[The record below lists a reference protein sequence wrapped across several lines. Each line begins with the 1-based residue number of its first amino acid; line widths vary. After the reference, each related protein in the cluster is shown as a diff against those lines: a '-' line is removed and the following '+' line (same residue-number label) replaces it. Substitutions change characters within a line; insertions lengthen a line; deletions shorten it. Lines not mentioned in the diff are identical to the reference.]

1 MTASNHPNDL
11 HLNIDCCRGDFRLQ
25 LNTTLAGQKITAVFG
40 PSGCGKTTLLRCIAG
55 LEQGGEIRL
64 GQELWSGERQS
75 LPAHKRPLALVFQD
89 AGLLKHLNVQGN
101 LDYGVTRAHK
111 RGLTPLPPAQAQQ
124 VLALL
129 DLLPLLQRP
138 VQRLSGGEQ
147 QRVALARAL
156 LINPRLLLLDEPL
169 SALDSARK
177 QEVLPY
183 LRRLHQVYQGP
194 MLYVSHALD
203 EVLQLADQL
212 LVLESGRMNTQGGLA
227 EVLATL
233 NLGDETGVVLEGRV
247 VAQEP
252 DGLARLAL
260 YADEQASGDTGLLL
274 SAPQAA
280 VGERLRARVLARD
293 VSISLSQASD
303 SSILNILPV
312 MIENLDHNGSSVL
325 LTLRLRSGDL
335 LRARLT
341 QRSVVQLGL
350 QAGMQAWAQ
359 VKSVALAG

>member
-1 MTASNHPNDL
+1 MTDL
-11 HLNIDCCRGDFRLQ
+11 HLNIDCHRGDFRLR
-25 LNTTLAGQKITAVFG
+25 LDTTLAGQGVTAVFG

-55 LEQGGEIRL
+55 LEAGGEVRL
-64 GQELWSGERQS
+64 GEQVWSSRQRS
-75 LPAHKRPLALVFQD
+75 LPAHQRPLALVFQD

-101 LDYGVTRAHK
+101 LDYGVKRAHR
-111 RGLTPLPPAQAQQ
+111 RGLTPLAHEQAQQ
-124 VLALL
+124 VLELL
-129 DLLPLLQRP
+129 DLLPLLRRP
-138 VQRLSGGEQ
+138 VLRLSGGEQ

-169 SALDSARK
+169 SALDTARK

-194 MLYVSHALD
+194 MLYVSHALE
-203 EVLQLADQL
+203 EVVQLADQL
-212 LVLESGRMNTQGGLA
+212 LLLERGEMRAQGGLA

-233 NLGDETGVVLEGRV
+233 NLGDETGVVLKGRIA
-247 VAQEP
+247 AQE
-252 DGLARLAL
+252 DNGQLARLVLDPATTA
-260 YADEQASGDTGLLL
+260 ADNSGPSTELLL

-280 VGERLRARVLARD
+280 IGDHLRARVLARD
-293 VSISLSQASD
+293 VSISLSRADD

-312 MIENLDHNGSSVL
+312 QIDSLSADGTSVL
-325 LTLRLRSGDL
+325 LNLRLCSGGL

-341 QRSVVQLGL
+341 QRSVTQLGL
-350 QAGMQAWAQ
+350 KPGMPVWAQ

>member
-1 MTASNHPNDL
+1 MTDL
-11 HLNIDCCRGDFRLQ
+11 HLNLDLRRGDFRLQ
-25 LNTTLAGQKITAVFG
+25 LNTALAGQGVTAVFG

-64 GQELWSGERQS
+64 GDEIWSSARQS
-75 LPAHKRPLALVFQD
+75 LPAHRRPLALVFQD
-89 AGLLKHLNVQGN
+89 AGLLRHLNVQGN
-101 LDYGVTRAHK
+101 LDYGVKRARK
-111 RGLTPLPPAQAQQ
+111 RGLTPLPAEQARQ
-124 VLALL
+124 VLELL

-194 MLYVSHALD
+194 ILYVSHALE
-203 EVLQLADQL
+203 EVVQLADQL
-212 LVLESGRMNTQGGLA
+212 LVLENGTLKDQGRLA
-227 EVLATL
+227 DVLARL
-233 NLGDETGVVLEGRV
+233 SLGDETGVVLEGTV
-247 VAQEP
+247 VAQET

-260 YADEQASGDTGLLL
+260 TADGTAAGSAELLL
-274 SAPQAA
+274 SAPKAL
-280 VGERLRARVLARD
+280 VGDHLRARVLARD
-293 VSISLSQASD
+293 VSISLSRADD

-312 MIENLDHNGSSVL
+312 RVESLSQSGVSVL
-325 LTLRLRSGDL
+325 LNLRLPDGEL

-341 QRSVVQLGL
+341 QRSVTQLGL
-350 QAGMQAWAQ
+350 QAGMSVWAQ

>member
-1 MTASNHPNDL
+1 MTDL
-11 HLNIDCCRGDFRLQ
+11 HLNLDLRRSDFHLR
-25 LNTTLAGQKITAVFG
+25 LNTRLAGQGVTAVFG

-64 GQELWSGERQS
+64 GEELWSGARQS

-89 AGLLKHLNVQGN
+89 AGLLRHLNVQGN
-101 LDYGVTRAHK
+101 LDYGVKRAHQ
-111 RGLTPLPPAQAQQ
+111 RGLTALPAEQARQ

-129 DLLPLLQRP
+129 DLLPLLSRP

-169 SALDSARK
+169 SALDTARK

-183 LRRLHQVYQGP
+183 LRRLRQVYQGP

-203 EVLQLADQL
+203 EVVQLADQI
-212 LVLESGRMNTQGGLA
+212 LVLEHGEKKDQGELA
-227 EVLATL
+227 DVLARL
-233 NLGDETGVVLEGRV
+233 SLGDETGVVLEGRV
-247 VAQEP
+247 VAQE
-252 DGLARLAL
+252 DQGQLARLLINPAH
-260 YADEQASGDTGLLL
+260 DDQSGVGLLL
-274 SAPQAA
+274 SAPQAR
-280 VGERLRARVLARD
+280 VGDHLRARVLARD
-293 VSISLSQASD
+293 VSISLSRADD

-312 MIENLDHNGSSVL
+312 QIDSLSADGASVL
-325 LTLRLRSGDL
+325 VSLRLRNGGL

-341 QRSVVQLGL
+341 QRSVIQLGL
-350 QAGMQAWAQ
+350 QPGMPVWAQ

>member
-1 MTASNHPNDL
+1 MTDL
-11 HLNIDCCRGDFRLQ
+11 HLNIDCHRGDFRLR
-25 LNTTLAGQKITAVFG
+25 LDTTLAGQGVTAVFG

-55 LEQGGEIRL
+55 LEAGGEVRL
-64 GQELWSGERQS
+64 GEQVWSSRQRS
-75 LPAHKRPLALVFQD
+75 LPAHQRPLALVFQD

-101 LDYGVTRAHK
+101 LDYGVKRAHQ
-111 RGLTPLPPAQAQQ
+111 RGLTPLAHEQAQQ
-124 VLALL
+124 VLELL

-169 SALDSARK
+169 SALDTARK

-194 MLYVSHALD
+194 MLYVSHALE
-203 EVLQLADQL
+203 EVVQLADQL
-212 LVLESGRMNTQGGLA
+212 LLLERGEMRAQGGLA

-233 NLGDETGVVLEGRV
+233 NLGDETGVVLEGTV
-247 VAQEP
+247 VAQEA

-260 YADEQASGDTGLLL
+260 TADGTAAGSTELLL

-280 VGERLRARVLARD
+280 IGDHLRARVLARD
-293 VSISLSQASD
+293 VSISLSRADD

-312 MIENLDHNGSSVL
+312 QIDSLSADGTSVL
-325 LTLRLRSGDL
+325 LNLRLRSGGL

-341 QRSVVQLGL
+341 QRSVTQLGL
-350 QAGMQAWAQ
+350 QAGMSVWAQ